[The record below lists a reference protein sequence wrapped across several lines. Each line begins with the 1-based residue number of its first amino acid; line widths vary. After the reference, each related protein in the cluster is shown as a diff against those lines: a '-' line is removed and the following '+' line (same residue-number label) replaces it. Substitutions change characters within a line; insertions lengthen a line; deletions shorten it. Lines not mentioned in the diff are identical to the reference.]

1 MMKLVG
7 PKIPHQA
14 MHRSGLPV
22 RCFDFFGSMT
32 VFDGSKLIGAGLP
45 GDLGRY
51 AAEGKVTMSEN
62 EPNGGSTAENEALRQ
77 IAAELKRLNDCF
89 EPVPCTR
96 SKRAGR

>member
-1 MMKLVG
+1 
-7 PKIPHQA
+7 
-14 MHRSGLPV
+14 
-22 RCFDFFGSMT
+22 
-32 VFDGSKLIGAGLP
+32 
-45 GDLGRY
+45 
-51 AAEGKVTMSEN
+51 MSEN